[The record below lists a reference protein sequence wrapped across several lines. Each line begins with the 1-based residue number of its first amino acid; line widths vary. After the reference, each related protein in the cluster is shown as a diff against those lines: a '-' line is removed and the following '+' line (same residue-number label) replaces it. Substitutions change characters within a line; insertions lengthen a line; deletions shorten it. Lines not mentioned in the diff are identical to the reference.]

1 MFCDGCG
8 TAVQPAQSFCSRC
21 GKQIVGPVSLMQ
33 PMPGRVQEHVRLLG
47 ILWLA
52 LSAFNTIGGI
62 ILYVLANTLF
72 AHLHELGA
80 PGPPAAASAFLRPLL
95 SVVAILL
102 LAKAAIGF
110 YAGWGLL
117 QHERSARII
126 ALVLAF
132 ISMFT
137 NIPFGTALGIY
148 TMWVLLPR
156 DSEREYETLVGAP
169 AA

>member
-8 TAVQPAQSFCSRC
+8 TAVQPGQAFCSRC

-33 PMPGRVQEHVRLLG
+33 PIPGRVEGHVRLLG

-52 LSAFNTIGGI
+52 FSAFNTIGAI

-72 AHLHELGA
+72 AHAHELGVPDA
-80 PGPPAAASAFLRPLL
+80 PASFLRPLL

-110 YAGWGLL
+110 FAGWGLL

-156 DSEREYETLVGAP
+156 ESEQEYDALVKVP

>member
-8 TAVQPAQSFCSRC
+8 TAVQPGQSFCSRC
-21 GKQIVGPVSLMQ
+21 GKQIVGPVSMMH
-33 PMPGRVQEHVRLLG
+33 PVPGRVQEHVRLLG

-52 LSAFNTIGGI
+52 FSAFNTIGAA

-72 AHLHELGA
+72 AHLHEPGA
-80 PGPPAAASAFLRPLL
+80 PEAPTAFLRPLL

-117 QHERSARII
+117 QHERSARIVT
-126 ALVLAF
+126 LVLAF
-132 ISMFT
+132 ISMFV

-156 DSEREYETLVGAP
+156 DSEREYEALVGAP